1 MMRRARI
8 AFGIVTGIT
17 ILGLIV
23 VGGTLVYR
31 LTGGGEMPAA
41 TPTPAAAYSAA
52 ALKIPAGATILS
64 AVAADGDISVTYRN
78 GTATALRIFDGRTGA
93 ILREVP
99 LVSE

>member
-31 LTGGGEMPAA
+31 LTGGGGVPVA
-41 TPTPAAAYSAA
+41 TGTSGAAYSAA
-52 ALKIPAGATILS
+52 AA
-64 AVAADGDISVTYRN
+64 
-78 GTATALRIFDGRTGA
+78 GTAVSAAASKCNDGLESLKYGA
-93 ILREVP
+93 KKGAVKLDKWAAEGA
-99 LVSE
+99 VSAGQEQAA